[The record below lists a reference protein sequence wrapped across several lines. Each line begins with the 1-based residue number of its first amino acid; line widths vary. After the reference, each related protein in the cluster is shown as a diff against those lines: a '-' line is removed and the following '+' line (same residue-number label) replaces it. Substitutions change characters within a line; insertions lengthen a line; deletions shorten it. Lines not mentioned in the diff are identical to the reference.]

1 MNTDVYSITA
11 ADLAAGAAQGLPDE
25 LRTDTHLIY
34 NSPGSL
40 DFNSPG
46 ASSFGVKRAALAIP
60 GSIMLLISPACCGR
74 NTAALSG
81 PRYADRCAY
90 LELDENDIVT
100 GKHLAKIPAAVAAFV
115 ASRPTPPSAVSL
127 CITCVDAL
135 LGTDMERV
143 ARRCAE
149 RVHLPVIPCYMYA
162 LTRESNLP
170 PMVYVRESIYKQ
182 LQPRRKDSRAVNILG
197 FFTEL
202 APDCELF
209 ELLRSIGIRHV
220 RSLAGCRTYA
230 EFEQLAEANF
240 NLLLTGEVRSSAAWM
255 ERELHIPAIEL
266 KRVYSLAQVDNQ
278 YKGLGHVLGT
288 GFATERYRAEAERA
302 IAALTRLLASR
313 NKKPRLAVGS
323 QLNADP
329 FELSASLIA
338 TGLDVDE
345 IFGIPQPEDSFY
357 IKKIAA
363 ASPATRIYTAL
374 SPSMLN
380 FDREHSDITLAMGTD
395 AIYYHPQAIPLSWN
409 DEAQPFGYQGIA
421 LLYKKLRE
429 ALTNE

>member
-11 ADLAAGAAQGLPDE
+11 ANLAAESAQGLPDE

-81 PRYADRCAY
+81 PRYAGRCAY

-115 ASRPTPPSAVSL
+115 ASRPVPPSAVSL

-162 LTRESNLP
+162 LTRESSLP

-182 LQPRRKDSRAVNILG
+182 LQPRQKDSRAANILG
-197 FFTEL
+197 FFTTL

-209 ELLRSIGIRHV
+209 ELLHGIGIKQI
-220 RSLAGCRTYA
+220 RSLGSCRTYA
-230 EFEQLAEANF
+230 EFERLAEANF
-240 NLLLTGEVRSSAAWM
+240 NLVLSGEVRSSAAWM
-255 ERELHIPAIEL
+255 EHELQIPAIEL
-266 KRVYSLAQVDNQ
+266 KRVYSLNQVDNQ

-288 GFATERYRAEAERA
+288 EFDTERYRAEAEQA
-302 IAALTRLLASR
+302 IAALTRLASR
-313 NKKPRLAVGS
+313 NKKTRLAVGS

-329 FELSASLIA
+329 FELASSLIA
-338 TGLDVDE
+338 VGLDVAE
-345 IFGIPQPEDSFY
+345 IFGTPQPEDAFY
-357 IKKIAA
+357 LKKIAA

-380 FDREHSDITLAMGTD
+380 FDREHSSVTLAIGTD
-395 AIYYHPQAIPLSWN
+395 AIYYHPRAIPLSWN
-409 DEAQPFGYQGIA
+409 DEAQPFGYQGIT
-421 LLYKKLRE
+421 LLYKKLLE
-429 ALTNE
+429 ALTND